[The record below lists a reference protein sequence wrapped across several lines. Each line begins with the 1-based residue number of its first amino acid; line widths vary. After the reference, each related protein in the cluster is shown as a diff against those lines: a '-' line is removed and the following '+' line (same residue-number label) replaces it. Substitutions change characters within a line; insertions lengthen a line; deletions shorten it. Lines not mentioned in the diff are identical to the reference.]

1 MRLQRSHT
9 ERRRRTVSSF
19 VAVTG
24 TPSTEPSRSARLR
37 KLRSSSCVSVN
48 VMVAPCTWGWG
59 LTAARTASSR
69 AHCSG
74 MPSSGSTQWAPTWR
88 ASQCAHSSTS
98 RTSGADSSAVRLA
111 KSSGQEPPMS
121 AGTGRPHSTQ
131 VCRREATVMLLG
143 EVEDEELGV
152 RHAGDDEDVAGVD
165 EAEGDGDVDAALPA
179 EVGDGGAAQV
189 GAQAVGVD
197 AEAVVERGGDVELE
211 LALAV
216 AGVQQLR
223 VAGGHEALHALLVG
237 LDGKAVGA
245 RLGLG
250 AHGGSGGGHGDVRA
264 DEQVLLDRARGG
276 RGGPERARSSR

>member
-48 VMVAPCTWGWG
+48 VMAAPCTWGWG

-69 AHCSG
+69 THCSG

-143 EVEDEELGV
+143 VV
-152 RHAGDDEDVAGVD
+152 
-165 EAEGDGDVDAALPA
+165 EAEADGDVDAALPD

-189 GAQAVGVD
+189 GPQAVGVD

-250 AHGGSGGGHGDVRA
+250 AHGGGGGGHGGVRA

-276 RGGPERARSSR
+276 RGGPERVGDVFSRHRLEPAW